1 MPDNE
6 LTILTW
12 NLAMFERSGD
22 APTYWGQSD
31 VEATVRE
38 TVLAAKPDLVT
49 FQELPGLVPFVET
62 HDMIRS
68 NPRSHSGNLATLV
81 SHGLMASKPGA
92 VTVRRTGLLTT
103 FPDRDLTVANVHL
116 APGRGSA
123 EQRREQLRVVL
134 EASPTERL
142 VVIGDTNTRVEEEDT
157 FTELGFDAPRPPGP
171 TWDGH
176 RNRFRGDSG
185 AFRAYFTRV
194 LTAGPVS
201 ISRQLI
207 LDEPLDVDGQRF
219 HVSDHYPLL
228 VTIVW

>member
-1 MPDNE
+1 MSDNE

-31 VEATVRE
+31 VEAAVRD
-38 TVLAAKPDLVT
+38 TVLEAKPEVVVY
-49 FQELPGLVPFVET
+49 QELPGLVPFVET

-81 SHGLMASKPGA
+81 AHSLMASNPA
-92 VTVRRTGLLTT
+92 TITVRRTGMLVT
-103 FPDRDLTVANVHL
+103 FPEHDLTVANVHL

-123 EQRREQLRVVL
+123 AQRREQLRVVL
-134 EASPTERL
+134 EASPTDRL
-142 VVIGDTNTRVEEEDT
+142 VVIGDTNTRIDEEDT
-157 FTELGFDAPRPPGP
+157 LVELGFDAPRPPGP

-185 AFRAYFTRV
+185 AFRAYFTRA
-194 LTAGPVS
+194 LTTGPVS
-201 ISRQLI
+201 ITRQRI
-207 LDEPLDVDGQRF
+207 LDEPLEVDGRRF
-219 HVSDHYPLL
+219 HISDHYALL
-228 VTIVW
+228 VTVSW